1 MLRLILFRHAKADW
15 SNPRVPDQDRPL
27 THRGI
32 RAARTMG
39 EFLTAIGQVPELA
52 LTSSARRAHDT
63 VDLARRQGQ
72 WSCKQQVEPSLY
84 TFEPEDLLQAL
95 QGLQDAPPK
104 LLITGHEPA
113 LSGLAGSLV
122 GGAQLRYPTGCMARI
137 DLDVDD
143 WPEVSPGCGELRWLM
158 PPKLLTKSDIRF
170 R

>member
-1 MLRLILFRHAKADW
+1 MLRLILFRHAKSDW
-15 SNPRVPDQDRPL
+15 SDLNVPDQERPL

-39 EFLTAIGQVPELA
+39 EFLSAIDQVPGLA
-52 LTSSARRAHDT
+52 LTSSARRAHES
-63 VDLARRQGQ
+63 VDLARRQGR
-72 WSCKQQVEPSLY
+72 WSCKQRVEPSLY

-95 QGLQDAPPK
+95 QSLQDVPSR

-113 LSGLAGSLV
+113 LSGLASKLIGE
-122 GGAQLRYPTGCMARI
+122 ARLRFPTACMARI
-137 DLDVDD
+137 DLDVDAWSD
-143 WPEVSPGCGELRWLM
+143 VEPGSGELRWLM